1 MDKYLY
7 YKNFCI
13 RFCNYSIKQIQSDK
27 SLSESDVSFCIE
39 PLERQINDVNEW
51 YNNGKRGLLDKVYR
65 MDSQLALDYP
75 DFLIENQKYFM
86 DEYGVNILELDKK
99 KQDRIARI
107 LERGKIKTDNDFR
120 LIYEYVDEL
129 CQTEGNSEL
138 IDKLNALLLDYEK
151 LVEIRLKKNRK

>member
-1 MDKYLY
+1 
-7 YKNFCI
+7 
-13 RFCNYSIKQIQSDK
+13 
-27 SLSESDVSFCIE
+27 
-39 PLERQINDVNEW
+39 
-51 YNNGKRGLLDKVYR
+51 
-65 MDSQLALDYP
+65 
-75 DFLIENQKYFM
+75 M

-129 CQTEGNSEL
+129 WQTEGNSEL

>member
-13 RFCNYSIKQIQSDK
+13 RFCNYSIKHIQSDK

-39 PLERQINDVNEW
+39 PLERQINVVNEW
-51 YNNGKRGLLDKVYR
+51 YDNGKRGLLDKVYR